1 MNRIAGYN
9 RLQQLAGSVDAPPN
23 DVFDDGQVETN
34 ERLMEAS
41 VSKFAEALQ
50 QARQETMA
58 ESPARARAILA
69 QIDKIDRLMRGVIAD
84 GRSVFSTL
92 RAGGRSEAEASMARM
107 DRGYANVQ
115 RELEVIDQLM
125 RGFQI
130 EEFQQQVRHLA
141 MLRRYEYI
149 VAALIA
155 LGVVATVMAGAL
167 VARQA
172 MLPLARITTATQR
185 LNVARLD
192 HPLDDYAWPEE
203 LRDLAAEFAQMQV
216 RLRDSFQ
223 RLTGF
228 SDDLAHELRTPV
240 NNLMGA
246 GEVALGQPR
255 SADEYRETIASM
267 LEEAQRVRRMI
278 DELLFLARA
287 EQPEKSLQRVSIDA
301 REEAAAV
308 VDFFSAV
315 ADDKSVT
322 LSIDGR
328 GTVFANRDL
337 LRRALSNL
345 VGNALQHTPA
355 RGSVRIVI
363 FQDGQSTSMEV
374 HDTGVG
380 IESQHLGR
388 LFDRFYRVDEAR
400 SSYPDGTGLGLS
412 IVRSIMTLHGGTV
425 TVASQPGR
433 GSLFTLTFPGR

>member
-9 RLQQLAGSVDAPPN
+9 RLQQFAGSVDAPPN

-125 RGFQI
+125 RDFQI
-130 EEFQQQVRHLA
+130 EEFQLQVRHLA

-355 RGSVRIVI
+355 GGSVRIVI